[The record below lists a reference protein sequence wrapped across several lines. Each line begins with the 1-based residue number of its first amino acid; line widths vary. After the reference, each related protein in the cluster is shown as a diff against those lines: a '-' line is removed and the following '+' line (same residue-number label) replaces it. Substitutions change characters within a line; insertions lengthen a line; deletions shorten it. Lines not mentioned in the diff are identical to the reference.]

1 MENYFIDRNQIAFV
15 TDGSGVETFHYLYG
29 LNVDAVMAQD
39 SPAGMVWALADRL
52 GSIDTITDAQGN
64 VVDKRN
70 FDSFG
75 RILSET
81 NSSVSFRY
89 GYTSRERD
97 LESGLS
103 YYRARY
109 YDSNVGRFISVDP
122 LGFGAGDTNL
132 YRYVSNN
139 STNYTDPT
147 GNLPIP
153 LLVLGGIALAGAAIS
168 AFQNYSYQK
177 AQLADGIHP
186 NNYRDGNKADVN
198 LGDVAVSAVG
208 GGVVAP
214 LAALGVA
221 IAPLAAVPLIGLGLW
236 SGVENHSTAQ
246 AEYDAGHTNTAWYHE
261 KMAFVDILT
270 AGLFHSTSRPPST
283 LSPALAGGAG
293 ALLDVATA
301 VPSLLSSAGAGL
313 IGSSV
318 GSLFQHYFASSNQ
331 SGGNDSGGL
340 NSSTGRD
347 HGSISLD
354 ETAGVKKVNN
364 SGQEVVGWQVAFD
377 RTYDLINDVIK
388 FRSQRDKKGNLKTSL
403 NQNVAVFEFINN
415 EGNVERK
422 VFTSEN
428 FGDGASIHSE
438 QFAAEFFK
446 KNKIPSEN
454 ILRGYSEF
462 SPCTVNPNY
471 CAKLFQGNN
480 KLSKVNM
487 YYSYDYS
494 ADVREISRQQKYDD
508 LKKYGV
514 TEKK

>member
-1 MENYFIDRNQIAFV
+1 MNTKISQTGVGLATKDVKFTYAPTGLNTRVERDV
-15 TDGSGVETFHYLYG
+15 DGLLKVKTTNAYDLYG
-29 LNVDAVMAQD
+29 RLTGIEHRDSANVIIGKSSYIIDN
-39 SPAGMVWALADRL
+39 LDRL
-52 GSIDTITDAQGN
+52 QTETVDGQIRTIGYDSIDQVKT
-64 VVDKRN
+64 

-75 RILSET
+75 RVLSET
-81 NSSVSFRY
+81 NPSVSFRY
-89 GYTSRERD
+89 GYTGRERD

-109 YDSNVGRFISVDP
+109 YDPQVGRFISVDP
-122 LGFGAGDTNL
+122 MGFGAGDTNL
-132 YRYVSNN
+132 YRYVGN
-139 STNYTDPT
+139 SSTMATDPS

-186 NNYRDGNKADVN
+186 NNYPDGNKADVN
-198 LGDVAVSAVG
+198 LGDVAVRAVG

-318 GSLFQHYFASSNQ
+318 GSLFQHYFAMSEQ
-331 SGGNDSGGL
+331 SAGSGKKDTTTGYI
-340 NSSTGRD
+340 NSEGVPIPRKEDVTDGP
-347 HGSISLD
+347 HGPSRSIVDVVARAFGKNKDGTPKKGSGPQGKWLSEEAGYEAVKNLDVEKMAFGTAYSVPIPPKAGKVIRPVKVYPERELPLD
-354 ETAGVKKVNN
+354 ERYFSENANRAIVIKKPDGIHTYPIGQENPAYHVEAPVKK
-364 SGQEVVGWQVAFD
+364 
-377 RTYDLINDVIK
+377 
-388 FRSQRDKKGNLKTSL
+388 
-403 NQNVAVFEFINN
+403 
-415 EGNVERK
+415 
-422 VFTSEN
+422 
-428 FGDGASIHSE
+428 
-438 QFAAEFFK
+438 
-446 KNKIPSEN
+446 
-454 ILRGYSEF
+454 
-462 SPCTVNPNY
+462 
-471 CAKLFQGNN
+471 
-480 KLSKVNM
+480 
-487 YYSYDYS
+487 
-494 ADVREISRQQKYDD
+494 
-508 LKKYGV
+508 
-514 TEKK
+514 